1 MDQSFMQGRCSV
13 SGLIFTRLYHSAPLI
28 ITLATTPSLGKTS
41 LKLNYVIRHIQ
52 FWHLKRCGSTSEKYM
67 VIMAL
72 KTNSDSS
79 SFTQFIKLKGN
90 FETIPKEDRSFTID
104 EAPLIKY

>member
-1 MDQSFMQGRCSV
+1 
-13 SGLIFTRLYHSAPLI
+13 
-28 ITLATTPSLGKTS
+28 
-41 LKLNYVIRHIQ
+41 
-52 FWHLKRCGSTSEKYM
+52 M